1 MERENVERNFGFLM
15 HDIARL
21 LRTSYDRRVKRLG
34 LTRSQWWVITNLY
47 RNDGLTQSELA
58 ETLDIERASL
68 GRLLDRLE
76 ANGWVRREPCSKDR
90 RAKRIRLSNEV
101 GPVMR
106 EMRAIAAG
114 LRRDAM
120 SGIEPPAQEAFVDVL
135 LAIKSNLLALNGHE
149 ALYGASP
156 AASALVDSRLRGNDG
171 AGRPAFANRPEA
183 PGAAAGAGSLT
194 VAGSDGSAGPHPEGA
209 KTS

>member
-21 LRTSYDRRVKRLG
+21 LRTNYDRRVKRFG

-76 ANGWVRREPCSKDR
+76 ANGWVRREPCSRDR
-90 RAKRIRLSNEV
+90 RAKRVLLTDEV

-120 SGIEPPAQEAFVDVL
+120 SGLKTDEQEAFVDVL
-135 LAIKSNLLALNGHE
+135 LAIKSNLVALNGQ
-149 ALYGASP
+149 GP
-156 AASALVDSRLRGNDG
+156 
-171 AGRPAFANRPEA
+171 
-183 PGAAAGAGSLT
+183 
-194 VAGSDGSAGPHPEGA
+194 SDKSTEPHPEEA
-209 KTS
+209 KKA

>member
-1 MERENVERNFGFLM
+1 MKRENVERNFGFLV

-21 LRTSYDRRVKRLG
+21 MRMNYDRRVKRLG

-76 ANGWVRREPCSKDR
+76 ANDWVRREPCEKDR
-90 RAKRIRLSNEV
+90 RAKRIRLASEV
-101 GPVMR
+101 SPIMR

-120 SGIEPPAQEAFVDVL
+120 SGLTADEQEAFVDVL
-135 LAIKSNLLALNGHE
+135 LAIKSNLVALNGQ
-149 ALYGASP
+149 GTPGKST
-156 AASALVDSRLRGNDG
+156 
-171 AGRPAFANRPEA
+171 RPAPEEVQNR
-183 PGAAAGAGSLT
+183 
-194 VAGSDGSAGPHPEGA
+194 
-209 KTS
+209 

>member
-1 MERENVERNFGFLM
+1 MERENVERNFGFLV

-21 LRTSYDRRVKRLG
+21 MRMNYDRRVKRLG
-34 LTRSQWWVITNLY
+34 LTRSQWWVINNLY
-47 RNDGLTQSELA
+47 RNDGLTQTELA

-76 ANGWVRREPCSKDR
+76 ANGWVQREPCSRDR
-90 RAKRIRLSNEV
+90 RAKRIRLASEV

-120 SGIEPPAQEAFVDVL
+120 SGFTPEEQEAFVDVL
-135 LAIKSNLLALNGHE
+135 LAIKANLIGLNGQDT
-149 ALYGASP
+149 SSR
-156 AASALVDSRLRGNDG
+156 SAQ
-171 AGRPAFANRPEA
+171 
-183 PGAAAGAGSLT
+183 
-194 VAGSDGSAGPHPEGA
+194 PHPEEA
-209 KTS
+209 QER

>member
-1 MERENVERNFGFLM
+1 MKKENVERNFGFLV

-21 LRTSYDRRVKRLG
+21 MRMNYDRRVKRLG

-76 ANGWVRREPCSKDR
+76 ANGWVRREPCRKDR
-90 RAKRIRLSNEV
+90 RAKRVRLANEL

-120 SGIEPPAQEAFVDVL
+120 SGFAPEEQEAFVDVL
-135 LAIKSNLLALNGHE
+135 LAIKSNLVALNGQAPSGQSTE
-149 ALYGASP
+149 S
-156 AASALVDSRLRGNDG
+156 
-171 AGRPAFANRPEA
+171 A
-183 PGAAAGAGSLT
+183 PGG
-194 VAGSDGSAGPHPEGA
+194 ERN
-209 KTS
+209 

>member
-1 MERENVERNFGFLM
+1 MKRENVERNFGFLV

-21 LRTSYDRRVKRLG
+21 MRTNYDRRVKRLG

-58 ETLDIERASL
+58 EALDIERASL

-76 ANGWVRREPCSKDR
+76 ANGWVRREPCHRDR
-90 RAKRIRLSNEV
+90 RAKRVRLTNEV

-114 LRRDAM
+114 LRSDAM
-120 SGIEPPAQEAFVDVL
+120 SGLAPGEQEAFVDVL
-135 LAIKSNLLALNGHE
+135 LAIKSNLLALNGQG
-149 ALYGASP
+149 L
-156 AASALVDSRLRGNDG
+156 
-171 AGRPAFANRPEA
+171 
-183 PGAAAGAGSLT
+183 AGAPALPPIPPSPP
-194 VAGSDGSAGPHPEGA
+194 SSPEDRR
-209 KTS
+209 KT

>member
-1 MERENVERNFGFLM
+1 MERENVERNFGFLV

-21 LRTSYDRRVKRLG
+21 MRMNYDRRVKRFG

-76 ANGWVRREPCSKDR
+76 ANGWVQREPCSRDR
-90 RAKRIRLSNEV
+90 RAKRVRLTNEV

-120 SGIEPPAQEAFVDVL
+120 SGFTANEQEAFVDVL
-135 LAIKSNLLALNGHE
+135 LAIKSNLVALNGH
-149 ALYGASP
+149 GTTVR
-156 AASALVDSRLRGNDG
+156 SAQ
-171 AGRPAFANRPEA
+171 ARPE
-183 PGAAAGAGSLT
+183 
-194 VAGSDGSAGPHPEGA
+194 EGRNA
-209 KTS
+209 

>member
-1 MERENVERNFGFLM
+1 MERENVERNFGFLV
-15 HDIARL
+15 HDVARL
-21 LRTSYDRRVKRLG
+21 MRMNYDRRVKKLG

-76 ANGWVRREPCSKDR
+76 ANGWVRREPCDRDR
-90 RAKRIRLSNEV
+90 RAKRVRLANAV
-101 GPVMR
+101 DPVMR

-120 SGIEPPAQEAFVDVL
+120 AGLQPHEQEAFVDVL
-135 LAIKSNLLALNGHE
+135 LAIKSNLVALNGQ
-149 ALYGASP
+149 GTS
-156 AASALVDSRLRGNDG
+156 
-171 AGRPAFANRPEA
+171 GR
-183 PGAAAGAGSLT
+183 
-194 VAGSDGSAGPHPEGA
+194 SAGPRREEG
-209 KTS
+209 

>member
-1 MERENVERNFGFLM
+1 MERENVERNFGFLV

-21 LRTSYDRRVKRLG
+21 MRMNYDRRVKRLG
-34 LTRSQWWVITNLY
+34 LTRSQWWVINNLY
-47 RNDGLTQSELA
+47 RNDGLTQTELA

-76 ANGWVRREPCSKDR
+76 ANGWVQREPCRRDR
-90 RAKRIRLSNEV
+90 RVKRVRLASEV

-120 SGIEPPAQEAFVDVL
+120 SGFTPEEQETFVDVL
-135 LAIKSNLLALNGHE
+135 LAIKANLIGLNGNGT
-149 ALYGASP
+149 LGKST
-156 AASALVDSRLRGNDG
+156 R
-171 AGRPAFANRPEA
+171 
-183 PGAAAGAGSLT
+183 
-194 VAGSDGSAGPHPEGA
+194 PHPEE
-209 KTS
+209 TQER

>member
-21 LRTSYDRRVKRLG
+21 LRTNYDRRVKRFG

-76 ANGWVRREPCSKDR
+76 ANGWVRREPCNRDR
-90 RAKRIRLSNEV
+90 RAKRVLLSSEV
-101 GPVMR
+101 DPVMR
-106 EMRAIAAG
+106 EMRRIAAG

-120 SGIEPPAQEAFVDVL
+120 SGFTRDEQEAFVDVL
-135 LAIKSNLLALNGHE
+135 LAIKANLVGLNGQATSE
-149 ALYGASP
+149 
-156 AASALVDSRLRGNDG
+156 
-171 AGRPAFANRPEA
+171 RPTEPRTAEDRTA
-183 PGAAAGAGSLT
+183 
-194 VAGSDGSAGPHPEGA
+194 
-209 KTS
+209 

>member
-1 MERENVERNFGFLM
+1 MKRENVERNFGFLV

-21 LRTSYDRRVKRLG
+21 MRTTYDRRVRRLG

-76 ANGWVRREPCSKDR
+76 ANGWVHREPCSRDR
-90 RAKRIRLSNEV
+90 RAKRVRLASEV

-106 EMRAIAAG
+106 EMRVIAAD

-120 SGIEPPAQEAFVDVL
+120 SGFTPDEQEAFVDVL
-135 LAIKSNLLALNGHE
+135 LAIKSNLVALNGH
-149 ALYGASP
+149 GTSGKSTQP
-156 AASALVDSRLRGNDG
+156 
-171 AGRPAFANRPEA
+171 PPEEVRK
-183 PGAAAGAGSLT
+183 G
-194 VAGSDGSAGPHPEGA
+194 
-209 KTS
+209 

>member
-1 MERENVERNFGFLM
+1 MKRENVERNFGFLV

-21 LRTSYDRRVKRLG
+21 MRMNYDRRVKRLG
-34 LTRSQWWVITNLY
+34 FTRSQWWVITNLY

-58 ETLDIERASL
+58 EALDIERASL

-90 RAKRIRLSNEV
+90 RAKRVRLANEV

-106 EMRAIAAG
+106 EMRGIAAG

-120 SGIEPPAQEAFVDVL
+120 SGFAPEEQEAFVDVL
-135 LAIKSNLLALNGHE
+135 LAIKSNLVALNGQE
-149 ALYGASP
+149 PSGQ
-156 AASALVDSRLRGNDG
+156 SAESTTGEERKR
-171 AGRPAFANRPEA
+171 
-183 PGAAAGAGSLT
+183 
-194 VAGSDGSAGPHPEGA
+194 
-209 KTS
+209 

>member
-21 LRTSYDRRVKRLG
+21 LRMNYDRRVRRFG

-76 ANGWVRREPCSKDR
+76 ANGWVRREPCDKDR
-90 RAKRIRLSNEV
+90 RAKRVRLASEV
-101 GPVMR
+101 DPVMR

-120 SGIEPPAQEAFVDVL
+120 AGLKPHAQEAFVDVL
-135 LAIKSNLLALNGHE
+135 LAIKSNLVALNGQ
-149 ALYGASP
+149 GTS
-156 AASALVDSRLRGNDG
+156 
-171 AGRPAFANRPEA
+171 GRSTA
-183 PGAAAGAGSLT
+183 PRRE
-194 VAGSDGSAGPHPEGA
+194 EG
-209 KTS
+209 

>member
-1 MERENVERNFGFLM
+1 MKRENVERNFGFLV

-21 LRTSYDRRVKRLG
+21 MRMNYDRRVKRLG

-76 ANGWVRREPCSKDR
+76 ANGWVRREPCHKDR
-90 RAKRIRLSNEV
+90 RAKRVRLANEV

-114 LRRDAM
+114 LRHDAM
-120 SGIEPPAQEAFVDVL
+120 SGFAPEEQEAFVDVL
-135 LAIKSNLLALNGHE
+135 LAIKSNLVALNGQAPSGQSTE
-149 ALYGASP
+149 STPGGE
-156 AASALVDSRLRGNDG
+156 R
-171 AGRPAFANRPEA
+171 NR
-183 PGAAAGAGSLT
+183 
-194 VAGSDGSAGPHPEGA
+194 
-209 KTS
+209 

>member
-1 MERENVERNFGFLM
+1 MKKENVERNFGFLV

-21 LRTSYDRRVKRLG
+21 MRMNYDRRVKRLG

-76 ANGWVRREPCSKDR
+76 ANGWVRREPCRKDR
-90 RAKRIRLSNEV
+90 RAKRVRLANEL

-120 SGIEPPAQEAFVDVL
+120 SGFAPQEQEAFVDVL
-135 LAIKSNLLALNGHE
+135 LAIKSNLVALNGQAPSGKSTE
-149 ALYGASP
+149 STPGEE
-156 AASALVDSRLRGNDG
+156 R
-171 AGRPAFANRPEA
+171 NR
-183 PGAAAGAGSLT
+183 
-194 VAGSDGSAGPHPEGA
+194 
-209 KTS
+209 